1 MLLGVLEVHLSLPRW
16 LEELLPVGF
25 VEDSYD
31 SAPATYGAMAGGFLD
46 LQALDEHGN
55 VVLGDVV
62 GGGLVGVVVKNVRRQ
77 PCGQES
83 REVEAVVGVDAR
95 LKRTTDTRQ
104 RASTPSTSLGR
115 SR

>member
-1 MLLGVLEVHLSLPRW
+1 M
-16 LEELLPVGF
+16 GF
-25 VEDSYD
+25 IEDDND
-31 SAPATYGAMAGGFLD
+31 SAPAAYRAVAGDFLD
-46 LQALDEHGN
+46 LQALDGHGN

-62 GGGLVGVVVKNVRRQ
+62 RGGLVGAVAKNVRRQ
-77 PCGQES
+77 TCGQES